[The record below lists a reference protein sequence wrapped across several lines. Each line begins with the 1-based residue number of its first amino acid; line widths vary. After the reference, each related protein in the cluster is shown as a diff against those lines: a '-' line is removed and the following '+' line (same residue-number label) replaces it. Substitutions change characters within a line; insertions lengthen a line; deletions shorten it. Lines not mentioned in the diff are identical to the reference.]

1 MKTVVPDYYPDF
13 RCKADKCKHTCCA
26 GWEIDIDG
34 ETYET
39 YKRLGGEL
47 GEKLSRSISADGTP
61 HFLLEGEDERCP
73 MLDESGLCRLIT
85 EYGKEAL
92 CQICAD
98 HPRFRNYYSDRTEIG
113 LGLCCEAAGELIL
126 GKKEKTGLITLCD
139 DGKSEPLSDEEVR
152 RFETRNTLLDILQ
165 NRTFSFDERMKKLL
179 LVSGLRDER
188 SIRQLADFFLSLER
202 LDEKW
207 TALLLKLRETDL
219 KGHPDFGENEQII
232 LEQFAVYLI
241 FRYTPYLGRKTA
253 VLSVS
258 AMVRIFESLC
268 IAESEKNGR
277 LDFEK
282 AVEFARLLS
291 SEVEYSDE
299 NVERLFA

>member
-1 MKTVVPDYYPDF
+1 MKTVAPDYYPDF

-26 GWEIDIDG
+26 GWEIDIDE

-39 YKRLGGEL
+39 YMRLGGKL

-85 EYGKEAL
+85 EYGKETL

-126 GKKEKTGLITLCD
+126 GRKEKTGFITLSD
-139 DGKSEPLSDEEVR
+139 DGKNEPLSDEEAR

-179 LVSGLRDER
+179 SVSGLREKR

-202 LDEKW
+202 LDEKG
-207 TALLLKLRETDL
+207 TALLLTLRETDL
-219 KGHPDFGENEQII
+219 KRLPDLRENEQII
-232 LEQFAVYLI
+232 LEQFAIYLI
-241 FRYTPYLGRKTA
+241 FRYTPYLDSKTA

-258 AMVRIFESLC
+258 AMVRIFGSLC
-268 IAESEKNGR
+268 IAESGKNGR